1 MRSANPDKCIACTTC
16 LVHCP
21 VAEATPQF
29 LGPRM
34 IGPAYERFRRM
45 GLAEDPS
52 LHYCANCK
60 NCDISCPQGVP
71 VSTLNM
77 RERLVQ
83 SEKKRPGFRDWML
96 AHGELEAK
104 LLTLVPAWLKN
115 GGMNNPLT
123 RAILDR
129 LGIARAATLPAFAG
143 ASVRERFRKLEQP
156 DLPKKV
162 ALFPGCYIGV
172 YDPEAGLDLVW
183 LLNRAGFRV
192 EVPEDFVCCG
202 LPLMANGF
210 GKDAAACGDKNLAV
224 LRRLQDAGTPVLS
237 ACPSCVLM
245 FRDDLPGLF
254 PEVAAR
260 HGVDLRGLPADACSF
275 LLDCAERGELRLDEA
290 PAAPELRVIYHAPCH
305 LRAQGGGLPG
315 LALLRRLPG
324 VTAVGA
330 DAGCCGQ
337 SGSYGF
343 KKEKYAIGQQIG
355 ARLFERIRESG
366 ATLAASECGTC
377 RVQITHGG
385 GVPSL
390 HPVSIVKRRLEGLPL
405 S

>member
-1 MRSANPDKCIACTTC
+1 MASVNPDKCIACTTC

-21 VAEATPQF
+21 VAEVTPQF

-45 GLAEDPS
+45 GLAEDQS
-52 LHYCANCK
+52 LHYCAGCK
-60 NCDISCPQGVP
+60 NCDISCPQGVL
-71 VSTLNM
+71 VSTINM
-77 RERLVQ
+77 QARLAQ
-83 SEKKRPGFRDWML
+83 GAKKWPGLRDWIL

-104 LLTLVPAWLKN
+104 LLTPVPAWLKN
-115 GGMNNPLT
+115 GGMNNPFT
-123 RAILDR
+123 RIILDK
-129 LGIARAATLPAFAG
+129 LGIAKAATLPAFAG
-143 ASVRERFRKLEQP
+143 ASFAERFRKLEQP
-156 DLPKKV
+156 DLPKKI
-162 ALFPGCYIGV
+162 AFFPGCYVGT
-172 YDPEAGLDLVW
+172 YDPEAGLDLVR
-183 LLNRAGFRV
+183 LLNRAGYRV
-192 EVPEDFVCCG
+192 ELPEGFGCCG

-210 GKDAAACGDKNLAV
+210 GKDMAACAEKNLTA
-224 LRRLQDAGTPVLS
+224 LRALQDAGTPVLS

-245 FRDDLPGLF
+245 FRGDLPELL

-260 HGVDLRGLPADACSF
+260 HGVRPESLPADACAF
-275 LLDCAERGELRLDEA
+275 LLDCVERGELRLDSA

-343 KKEKYAIGQQIG
+343 KKEKYAIAQQIG

-366 ATLAASECGTC
+366 AQIAASECGTC
-377 RVQITHGG
+377 RVQITHGSG
-385 GVPSL
+385 LASL
-390 HPVSIVKRRLEGLPL
+390 HPLSIVRRRLEGRAPI
-405 S
+405 